1 MAHAP
6 GLAVNDSHQPHG
18 LYRSSSIYPESSTAD
33 LTPQFDF
40 DFGFGRDTEKA
51 WTMRTSMSSQDR
63 HPPSTRSET
72 ALKTPKGSTGGK
84 SEKSMGEQYIVS
96 WHGPYDPAN
105 PQNWPSWR
113 KWTAVMIVSGITFV
127 TYAVQFG
134 DTLLVYVLNNQLASP
149 LASSMFAPA
158 IPQVSSEFHSTS
170 QALSAFAVSVYILG
184 FGIGPLVLS
193 PSSEL
198 WGRNIVF
205 NVTNLL
211 FVAFTVACAL
221 STSLPMLTGFRFL
234 AGCAG
239 SAALTIGGGT
249 IADVMP
255 PEKRG
260 KAMAVY
266 VMGPVLGPSLGPVA
280 GGFLAQA
287 VGWRWIFWLLTIVAG
302 LMTIMTFL
310 FLRETYAPKLLRDKA
325 RKMQKETG
333 QEAYKSM
340 LEIDLP
346 AWVLFL
352 RAITRPSKMLLFSP
366 IVLGLSCYMAL
377 VYSYIYLLFT
387 TFPLVFEAQYGFSTG
402 TIGLAYLGMGIGMVA
417 AAVVVGYTN
426 DRQVAKM
433 AAKSGERK
441 PEYRLPIMMLGSP
454 LIATGLFWYGWS
466 AEAKTHWIVPVIGT
480 VPIGAGLLFVFTPL
494 STYLIDAFTTYA
506 ASALAAA
513 TVLRSLLSAV
523 LPLAG
528 PSMYHSLGFGWGNS
542 LLAFIALAFGAIPL
556 AFYRYGER
564 LRERFPLNL

>member
-1 MAHAP
+1 
-6 GLAVNDSHQPHG
+6 
-18 LYRSSSIYPESSTAD
+18 
-33 LTPQFDF
+33 
-40 DFGFGRDTEKA
+40 
-51 WTMRTSMSSQDR
+51 
-63 HPPSTRSET
+63 
-72 ALKTPKGSTGGK
+72 
-84 SEKSMGEQYIVS
+84 
-96 WHGPYDPAN
+96 
-105 PQNWPSWR
+105 
-113 KWTAVMIVSGITFV
+113 
-127 TYAVQFG
+127 
-134 DTLLVYVLNNQLASP
+134 
-149 LASSMFAPA
+149 MFAPA
-158 IPQVSSEFHSTS
+158 IPQVSSEFHNTS

-184 FGIGPLVLS
+184 FGVGPLVLS

-302 LMTIMTFL
+302 LMTILTFI

-346 AWVLFL
+346 ARVLFL

-366 IVLGLSCYMAL
+366 IVLGLSSYMAL

-454 LIATGLFWYGWS
+454 LIAAGLFWYGWS
-466 AEAKTHWIVPVIGT
+466 AEAKTHWIVPIIGT
-480 VPIGAGLLFVFTPL
+480 VPIGAGLLFVF
-494 STYLIDAFTTYA
+494 
-506 ASALAAA
+506 
-513 TVLRSLLSAV
+513 V
-523 LPLAG
+523 
-528 PSMYHSLGFGWGNS
+528 
-542 LLAFIALAFGAIPL
+542 
-556 AFYRYGER
+556 
-564 LRERFPLNL
+564 RFPSPTTHLPFNFQLEARRSID

>member
-1 MAHAP
+1 
-6 GLAVNDSHQPHG
+6 
-18 LYRSSSIYPESSTAD
+18 
-33 LTPQFDF
+33 
-40 DFGFGRDTEKA
+40 
-51 WTMRTSMSSQDR
+51 
-63 HPPSTRSET
+63 
-72 ALKTPKGSTGGK
+72 
-84 SEKSMGEQYIVS
+84 
-96 WHGPYDPAN
+96 
-105 PQNWPSWR
+105 
-113 KWTAVMIVSGITFV
+113 
-127 TYAVQFG
+127 
-134 DTLLVYVLNNQLASP
+134 
-149 LASSMFAPA
+149 MFAPA
-158 IPQVSSEFHSTS
+158 IPQVSSEFHNTS
-170 QALSAFAVSVYILG
+170 EALSSFAVSVYILG

-205 NVTNLL
+205 NITNVL
-211 FVAFTVACAL
+211 FVTFTVACAV

-260 KAMAVY
+260 KAMAVF

-287 VGWRWIFWLLTIVAG
+287 AGWRWIFWLLTIVAG
-302 LMTIMTFL
+302 LMTILTFL

-325 RKMQKETG
+325 KKLQEETG
-333 QEAYKSM
+333 QEYRSK
-340 LEIDLP
+340 LETDLP
-346 AWVLFL
+346 ARTLFL

-366 IVLGLSCYMAL
+366 IVLGLSSFMAL
-377 VYSYIYLLFT
+377 VYAYIYLLFT
-387 TFPLVFEAQYGFSTG
+387 TFPLVFEAQYDFSTG
-402 TIGLAYLGMGIGMVA
+402 TVGLAYLGMGIGMAA
-417 AAVVVGYTN
+417 AAVVVGYTS

-454 LIATGLFWYGWS
+454 LIAAGLFWYGWS
-466 AEAKTHWIVPVIGT
+466 SEAKTHWIVPIIGT
-480 VPIGAGLLFVFTPL
+480 MPIGAGLMFVFVSHHPSLLANRYIDLDIPFQTPL

-513 TVLRSLLSAV
+513 TVLRSVLSAV

-528 PSMYHSLGFGWGNS
+528 PSMYNSLGFGWGNS

-556 AFYRYGER
+556 VFYRYGER
-564 LRERFPLNL
+564 LRKRYPLNL

>member
-1 MAHAP
+1 MAHPP
-6 GLAVNDSHQPHG
+6 GLAVHDSHQRHS
-18 LYRSSSIYPESSTAD
+18 LYRCSSIYPDSSTAD
-33 LTPQFDF
+33 PTPQFDF
-40 DFGFGRDTEKA
+40 DFGFDQDTEKA
-51 WTMRTSMSSQDR
+51 WTVRPSMSSHEHD
-63 HPPSTRSET
+63 PPSNGSET
-72 ALKTPKGSTGGK
+72 ALKTPRGSTGGK
-84 SEKSMGEQYIVS
+84 SEKSMGEQYVIS
-96 WHGPYDPAN
+96 WDGPYDPAN

-127 TYAVQFG
+127 T
-134 DTLLVYVLNNQLASP
+134 P

-158 IPQVSSEFHSTS
+158 IPQVSSEFHNTS

-211 FVAFTVACAL
+211 FVAFTIACAL

-302 LMTIMTFL
+302 LMTILTFI

-346 AWVLFL
+346 ARVLFL
-352 RAITRPSKMLLFSP
+352 RAITRPSKMLLLSP
-366 IVLGLSCYMAL
+366 VVLGLSCYMAL

-454 LIATGLFWYGWS
+454 LIAAGLFWYGWS
-466 AEAKTHWIVPVIGT
+466 AEAKTHWIVPIIGT

-528 PSMYHSLGFGWGNS
+528 PSMYNSLGFGWGNS
-542 LLAFIALAFGAIPL
+542 LLAFIAVAFGAIPL
-556 AFYRYGER
+556 AFFRYGER